1 MDYLPRIVD
10 AELDGLIEGLPAIS
24 LEGPKAVGK
33 TETALRRAATV
44 RRLDDPGQLEII
56 KAAPERLTAGAQPV
70 LVDEW
75 QRFPT
80 SWDLVRRAVDQKPS
94 PGRFLLTGSAA
105 PAEAPTHSG
114 AGRIVTLR
122 MRPMSLAERG
132 IESPTIRLADLLTGS
147 RPELEGTTRLT
158 LADYADE
165 IVRSGFPAIRALSG
179 RLLRAQLDGYL
190 ERILERDFSEVG
202 HRVRNREALR
212 RWLTAYAAAS
222 STTASYESIR
232 DAASAGE
239 SDKSAKS
246 TTLPYRAALE
256 QLWMIEE
263 LPAWAPTRNRLRRLA
278 ASPVHQLADPALA
291 ARLLGINADA
301 LLDGAPA
308 GPKIPR
314 DGTLFGA
321 LFESLVT
328 LSVRTYAQPNEAR
341 VRHLRT
347 RAGEREIDLII
358 ERDDGRIVAL
368 EVKLAATIDAADTRH
383 LEWLAKS
390 IGTDLLDA
398 GIITTGKEAYRRK
411 DGIAVIPAALLT
423 A

>member
-411 DGIAVIPAALLT
+411 DGIAVTPAVLLT